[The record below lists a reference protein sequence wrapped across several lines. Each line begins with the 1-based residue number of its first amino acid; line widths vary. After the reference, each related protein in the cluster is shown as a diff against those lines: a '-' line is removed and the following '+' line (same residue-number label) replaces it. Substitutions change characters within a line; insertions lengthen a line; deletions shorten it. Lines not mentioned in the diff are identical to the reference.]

1 MGEKERIFL
10 GQMKLAEAKNKEKE
24 ELEQLRNDL
33 HAETAEAE
41 IRRKEELQMRK
52 KLEDREEMKNAYLYQ
67 MKIKEERRRNNDAEE
82 GRIKESLLRKFAEDD
97 RVEQMNDH
105 KRRMKLEEHKREAN
119 RLMELRQQM
128 F

>member
-1 MGEKERIFL
+1 MKISR
-10 GQMKLAEAKNKEKE
+10 GQNKEKE

-41 IRRKEELQMRK
+41 SRRKEELQMRK

-67 MKIKEERRRNNDAEE
+67 MKMKEERRRNNDAEE
-82 GRIKESLLRKFAEDD
+82 SRIKESLMRKFAEDD
-97 RVEQMNDH
+97 RLEQMNDH

-119 RLMELRQQM
+119 RLLELRQQL
-128 F
+128 FDSQRAQE